1 MLKKF
6 LITCSGADKSI
17 LDDPRCQVER
27 TKYAAIGAT
36 VLSTAVLASFSGGY
50 AIYTTF
56 QSYPVSIFLGIIWGL
71 IIFNLD
77 RYIVLSLRKER
88 ISPALNR
95 QQRVAAH
102 LRQYGRALPRFA
114 LAILIAIV
122 ITRPIELR
130 LFAREIAAYV
140 DNEKSKK
147 WIAAQEEKKPEY
159 PRIEELQTDNV
170 NLRQKVTDKEAHC
183 DDLHELAMAEA
194 KGQLTEKTSGKP
206 GKGRLFG
213 ERWENWKG
221 CRTDLGVLR
230 KEIDSKVADNL
241 KLIKIEE
248 DKRDAS
254 LESTRKTIEAMDGLL
269 MRLKGHA
276 YLTSQNVWL
285 FIASLLIVLLFILLE
300 TAPLIVKLMSDRG
313 PYEEIYDAIEHEVYV
328 AERKKISD
336 INDDANTRVSL
347 RNRRNA
353 AILEAEFRLRK
364 SLIASLESLADQ
376 ELKRARREIAT
387 TLVASWRD
395 AELRNFQSQFQVA
408 PPAENGKNNAA
419 TVKPNGQPDSE
430 DNGAVSNE
438 TRPVSTES
446 TAGFRTE
453 REVHG

>member
-1 MLKKF
+1 MFKQF

-17 LDDPRCQVER
+17 LDDPRCEVER

-36 VLSTAVLASFSGGY
+36 VLSTAVLASLSGGY

-56 QSYPVSIFLGIIWGL
+56 QSYPMSILLGIIWAL

-77 RYIVLSLRKER
+77 RYIVSSLRKDR

-95 QQRVAAH
+95 QQRLAAH

-140 DNEKSKK
+140 DDEKTKK
-147 WIAAQEEKKPEY
+147 LIAAQEQKEHEF
-159 PRIEELQTDNV
+159 PRIAELQTQNS
-170 NLRQKVTDKEAHC
+170 NLSQSVSSKEAHC
-183 DDLHELAMAEA
+183 DELHELAMAEGA
-194 KGQLTEKTSGKP
+194 GQLTSRTSGKR
-206 GKGRLFG
+206 GKGPLFN
-213 ERWENWKG
+213 ERWQNYHD
-221 CRTDLGVLR
+221 CRTDLGLLQQQVNSAVAANL
-230 KEIDSKVADNL
+230 EQIKV
-241 KLIKIEE
+241 EE
-248 DKRDAS
+248 AKREAG
-254 LESTRKTIEAMDGLL
+254 LNATRRTIEAMDGLL

-276 YLTSQNVWL
+276 YLTSQNGWL
-285 FIASLLIVLLFILLE
+285 LLASLLIVMLFILLE
-300 TAPLIVKLMSDRG
+300 TAPLIIKLWSGRG
-313 PYEEIYDAIEHEVYV
+313 PYDEIYDAIEHEVYV
-328 AERKKISD
+328 AERKRISD
-336 INDDANTRVSL
+336 INDDTNTRVSL

-353 AILEAEFRLRK
+353 TILDAELRLRK
-364 SLIASLESLADQ
+364 SLVASLESLADQ

-387 TLVASWRD
+387 TLVASWRE
-395 AELRNFQSQFQVA
+395 AELRNFQSQFQAV

-419 TVKPNGQPDSE
+419 TAKPNGQPGSE
-430 DNGAVSNE
+430 DSGAVSNE